1 MENCIGIINLD
12 ENEDRMGA
20 LVKKRPLASV
30 PIAGRYRVIDFIL
43 SNMTNSGIESIAIFT
58 KNKSR
63 SLMDHL
69 ANGRPWDLHRKKDG
83 LKFFNF
89 ENEDPSYDDVHCFL
103 ENLDCIKLSK
113 KEYVLLAPSYMIAN
127 IDFREFI
134 RTHKKSKND
143 ISIMYKSVNTAKKE
157 FIGCDVLNI
166 NSNNRIESI
175 GENIGSNNEVNV
187 SMEIFCMR
195 TDLFI
200 DIIYDCIKYGRNRKV
215 KNYIKDNLDKLNVK
229 AYEFKGYLQCVN
241 SLNSYYNI
249 NQQLLEP
256 TVIKELFYDNKP
268 IYTKTKD
275 EAPTKYCENSEV
287 VNSIIANGCYI
298 EGKIENSIVS
308 RRVYVGEGVTLKNCI
323 ILQNTKI
330 GDNAVLEGVITEK
343 GATIK
348 EGERYVGSAESLVV
362 IKPTKFI

>member
-12 ENEDRMGA
+12 ENENRMGA

-89 ENEDPSYDDVHCFL
+89 GNEDPSYDDVHCFL

-134 RTHKKSKND
+134 KNHKKSKND

-166 NSNNRIESI
+166 N
-175 GENIGSNNEVNV
+175 
-187 SMEIFCMR
+187 
-195 TDLFI
+195 
-200 DIIYDCIKYGRNRKV
+200 III
-215 KNYIKDNLDKLNVK
+215 
-229 AYEFKGYLQCVN
+229 
-241 SLNSYYNI
+241 
-249 NQQLLEP
+249 
-256 TVIKELFYDNKP
+256 
-268 IYTKTKD
+268 
-275 EAPTKYCENSEV
+275 
-287 VNSIIANGCYI
+287 
-298 EGKIENSIVS
+298 
-308 RRVYVGEGVTLKNCI
+308 
-323 ILQNTKI
+323 
-330 GDNAVLEGVITEK
+330 
-343 GATIK
+343 
-348 EGERYVGSAESLVV
+348 
-362 IKPTKFI
+362 